1 MREGGG
7 GASNMTNKKMIAKR
21 RMVGNRTSNKMT
33 MDRRM
38 TSGKTN
44 NKTTIIEGWLVA

>member
-1 MREGGG
+1 
-7 GASNMTNKKMIAKR
+7 MTNNKMIAKR
-21 RMVGNRTSNKMT
+21 RMVGNRTNNKMT

-44 NKTTIIEGWLVA
+44 NKTTIRGGWLEA

>member
-1 MREGGG
+1 
-7 GASNMTNKKMIAKR
+7 MTNNKMIAKR
-21 RMVGNRTSNKMT
+21 RMVGNRTNNKMT

-44 NKTTIIEGWLVA
+44 NKTTIRGGWLVA